1 MGTKCI
7 FPINTLL
14 LFFWSHSLLQE
25 FYLFSLNFL
34 GFFFHKWLDLFK
46 SLACLPKF
54 RHFDQISK
62 KQGCLNL
69 DSYYLYGLHFELT
82 FSNTCLNFGS
92 HAQREFNGAQKYA
105 LHKFSHLLCNLCLNV
120 PKFRH
125 LHQF

>member
-1 MGTKCI
+1 MHFPDKHIIII
-7 FPINTLL
+7 FLVSFSFTGILS
-14 LFFWSHSLLQE
+14 FFSK
-25 FYLFSLNFL
+25 FFRI
-34 GFFFHKWLDLFK
+34 FFHKWLDLFK

-82 FSNTCLNFGS
+82 FSNTCLNLGS